1 MRHLLA
7 MLAAIA
13 FVLVAAP
20 AVRAAPMSPDGL
32 VQALADQELAY
43 AKQGGK
49 GWGKGWKGG
58 KKAKWRGG
66 PPPWAPAHGLRR
78 KRGW

>member
-1 MRHLLA
+1 MRHLFATLGT
-7 MLAAIA
+7 LA

-20 AVRAAPMSPDGL
+20 AVRAAPVSADSL
-32 VQALADQELAY
+32 VQALPDAALAY
-43 AKQGGK
+43 AKK
-49 GWGKGWKGG
+49 GGKGWKGG